1 MAEAT
6 FGVET
11 TTEVDQEGFDSST
24 NETTINDT
32 TTVPNVDSSAPTLH
46 YVIWVYLLPVVL
58 LVGIVGNVLS
68 IVVLQSRA
76 FRHTTTG

>member
-1 MAEAT
+1 MAEVTDVTVYTA
-6 FGVET
+6 VET
-11 TTEVDQEGFDSST
+11 TTSEFNLNSSNAAT
-24 NETTINDT
+24 GNDT
-32 TTVPNVDSSAPTLH
+32 FTDEMSSKLQ